1 MENYKTI
8 RPKIK
13 VVVVAYEKCSLIRE
27 VVTIGLWLETFW
39 CFGRVVAYG
48 RWSYL
53 EMIRL

>member
-27 VVTIGLWLETFW
+27 VVTIGL
-39 CFGRVVAYG
+39 
-48 RWSYL
+48 
-53 EMIRL
+53 